1 MNDDKQYEE
10 WKRRRAEGDAPASF
24 ADRVMAAIESR
35 EVSQRQRTWLA
46 TVLFAAL
53 SSRVSKIG
61 ICSLAAAACLFR
73 LLHVFAIFVA
83 Q

>member
-1 MNDDKQYEE
+1 MNDDMHYEQ
-10 WKRRRAEGDAPASF
+10 WKRRRAEGDAPADF
-24 ADRVMAAIESR
+24 AERVMAAIASR
-35 EVSQRQRTWLA
+35 ETNQRQRNWLA
-46 TVLFAAL
+46 TVMLAAL

-61 ICSLAAAACLFR
+61 ICSLAAAACVFR